1 MRPLWFKAVLLLA
14 AVWLVVGGIMMWA
27 RSAKPS
33 PESIAK
39 YLDTHPLEGRSPTER
54 KEVIETFA
62 SQLTRLDFDQRREA
76 RIEKRPDQF
85 FKFLTPEEQ
94 AHFIDLTVPS
104 GFKQM
109 MEALNKMSPAKRAEF
124 VARALSDMRRERDEG
139 GEPPPKLDDPNVQKI
154 VNTGLKSFFSEASP
168 ETKLDLA
175 PLIEEM
181 QRNLSGRW

>member
-1 MRPLWFKAVLLLA
+1 MRPLWIKAVLLLA
-14 AVWLVVGGIMMWA
+14 AIWLVVGGIMMWA
-27 RSAKPS
+27 RSAKPT
-33 PESIAK
+33 PDSIAK
-39 YLDTHPLEGRSPTER
+39 YMDAHPLEGRAPQER
-54 KEVIETFA
+54 KEIIESFA
-62 SQLTRLDFDQRREA
+62 GQLTRLDFEERRET
-76 RIEKRPDQF
+76 RIAKRPDQF

-109 MEALNKMSPAKRAEF
+109 MEALNKMTPQKRAQF
-124 VARALSDMRRERDEG
+124 VAKALAEMRRDIEEG

-168 ETKLDLA
+168 ETKMDLA

-181 QRNLSGRW
+181 QRNLSGR